1 MRLEPLKRPSRDAAS
16 PSTGGAEFSP
26 HTLGLGGE
34 PSRYGPVADT
44 RRGRPHQQHERLP
57 SSACPLKR
65 LTRCSRDERPEGS
78 RPAFAWGD
86 LARGLN
92 PSPSDYGTAI
102 ASSLIPYPPPHRSTL
117 RRAYPE
123 GRMTGLPRS
132 TDISRMVE
140 ALPVR
145 RWLDSDGWR
154 KGKPQLLATYRLVQA
169 CQRLWLAGSHDV
181 YRQFT

>member
-34 PSRYGPVADT
+34 PSRYGPGADT

-78 RPAFAWGD
+78 RPAVARGD

-92 PSPSDYGTAI
+92 PSPSDYGTAL
-102 ASSLIPYPPPHRSTL
+102 ASSLIPYPPSHRHRL
-117 RRAYPE
+117 AA
-123 GRMTGLPRS
+123 GLPQGEGDGLTTFHGCIADGVGS
-132 TDISRMVE
+132 ACS
-140 ALPVR
+140 PVARQR
-145 RWLDSDGWR
+145 RQG
-154 KGKPQLLATYRLVQA
+154 KGETPAPGHGPFGSSLSASLA
-169 CQRLWLAGSHDV
+169 C
-181 YRQFT
+181 